1 MPPKKRQRVSQAASP
16 ATSLPPDTPAQA
28 NASTGAKD
36 EDQEDEG
43 GKGNAT
49 PEERELAALWTDSE
63 EIGLFKGIM
72 RWKPTGTRPQIQ
84 TSPP

>member
-16 ATSLPPDTPAQA
+16 AASLPPDTPAPA
-28 NASTGAKD
+28 NAPVGAKE
-36 EDQEDEG
+36 EDPEDEA
-43 GKGNAT
+43 GKGTAT

-72 RWKPTGTRPQIQ
+72 RWKPTGMRLQPQAF
-84 TSPP
+84 PP

>member
-16 ATSLPPDTPAQA
+16 AASLPPDTPAQT
-28 NASTGAKD
+28 NASAKED
-36 EDQEDEG
+36 DQEDEG

-72 RWKPTGTRPQIQ
+72 RWKPTGMRPQTQ
-84 TSPP
+84 SFPP